1 MTQNFTKI
9 YKKKHLILE
18 IYSDIELFISIF
30 MKLMQKTNETATFNA
45 ILQKKQ
51 KTHKIIDLLIK
62 DKTF

>member
-30 MKLMQKTNETATFNA
+30 MKLMQKTHETATFNA
-45 ILQKKQ
+45 ILQK
-51 KTHKIIDLLIK
+51 
-62 DKTF
+62 

>member
-30 MKLMQKTNETATFNA
+30 MKLMQKTNETASFNGYCKNN
-45 ILQKKQ
+45 KKPI
-51 KTHKIIDLLIK
+51 KSLIY
-62 DKTF
+62 